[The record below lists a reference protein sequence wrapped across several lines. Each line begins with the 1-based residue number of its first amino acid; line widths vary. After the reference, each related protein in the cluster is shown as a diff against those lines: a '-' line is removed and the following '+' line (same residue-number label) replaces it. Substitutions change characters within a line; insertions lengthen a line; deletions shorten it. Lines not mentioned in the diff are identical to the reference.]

1 MSTILNLLPI
11 TSMEDKMDLEKLHIL
26 EMCLWRLVKELLMDQ
41 KKDQFLLWYHR
52 VKALSNYREKLLLEE
67 GSSGNYSWKDLRTSI
82 EEIQSPIKYI
92 GKEQSEELMLKLKE
106 WYKEIFEEQLIWFAI
121 TETTIT
127 LCTTAIDQVKDVA
140 VTESSKP
147 EISSAEQSLNELLET
162 TASTSNTGSISQSIS
177 KKRNG
182 NLSTWK
188 SVGEKGLNVYKIE
201 KYSFKEV
208 SKMDKS
214 QWWKTPSAV
223 RALFVTSSPLDPVAI
238 HADQVLLLGTKKL
251 TKLPGV
257 QKEERQLTSKST
269 YDSFSRLQ

>member
-121 TETTIT
+121 TETTIM

-140 VTESSKP
+140 VTDSSKQ

-162 TASTSNTGSISQSIS
+162 TASTSSTGSISQSIS
-177 KKRNG
+177 KKTNG
-182 NLSTWK
+182 KLSSWK
-188 SVGEKGLNVYKIE
+188 SAGEKGLNVYKIE

-208 SKMDKS
+208 AHLDKS
-214 QWWKTPSAV
+214 KWWMTPSAV
-223 RALFVTSSPLDPVAI
+223 RALFLTSSPLDPVAV
-238 HADQVLLLGTKKL
+238 HADQVLLLGTKRL

-257 QKEERQLTSKST
+257 SKEEKQLMSRNT
-269 YDSFSRLQ
+269 YDSFSRLP